1 MQHDFFT
8 SWWKGRI
15 LFRKCID
22 SRYTLFAAE
31 DNSEDSLP
39 VMEGRSTSLCASGKS
54 TQPQEQVIHGSSQ
67 VSCNI
72 GHDKNITTDHFR
84 TDIPK
89 ITQSNKYAYIDWVCL
104 GALT

>member
-15 LFRKCID
+15 LFGKCID

-31 DNSEDSLP
+31 DTSEDSLP
-39 VMEGRSTSLCASGKS
+39 VLKGSTTSLCGSGTG

-67 VSCNI
+67 VSCSI
-72 GHDKNITTDHFR
+72 GHDKNITTDHCR
-84 TDIPK
+84 TEIPK